1 MQQNTYDGVVR
12 ISTCY
17 TKIFCRL
24 QLLRRDIERASGGL
38 ITNEECA
45 EFIPLLDDMEKE
57 VSARFAACRSEKDQY
72 RSERVAV
79 DGNGHSKFSISKE
92 QLEYLVKYGFTA
104 PMMSN
109 VLGISESTVRRRL
122 REFGLSLRKTTHIT
136 DMELDQ
142 SITEVIGTNR
152 HIGPNSVRV
161 RLAQKK
167 IFVSRER
174 VRTACARVDP
184 DGCSLRSLERKNIK
198 RRTYKVAGPNSL
210 WHLDG
215 NHKLIR
221 WEIVIHGGID
231 GYSRM
236 VTFLKASNNNRSI
249 TVFNEFIK
257 ATTKYGIP
265 SRVRVDKGI
274 ENNDVCKFM
283 EDLRGNGRGSAIRG
297 KSSHNQRIERLWVD
311 VWENVSNEYYDLFTY
326 MEHNNI
332 LDITEE
338 VHMLCFLFV
347 FIPRLNESLVMFNYQ
362 YNNHPLSTESHK
374 TPSQLF
380 ITGVLT
386 KFNSGNK
393 PIKEVV
399 ENAGN
404 HDEFQNSLPPEDY
417 GVGDS
422 DDGDVAINSE
432 DEDIQTIPQRTHENH
447 LLSRLDAAINP
458 LENVSNV
465 EYGLKLF
472 RKALSIVTTE
482 EN

>member
-1 MQQNTYDGVVR
+1 MATRRGDRERFLDRFKEMVNYCSR
-12 ISTCY
+12 ISTSD
-17 TKIFCRL
+17 TMDDDTSENVRERL

-38 ITNEECA
+38 ISNEECA
-45 EFIPLLDDMEKE
+45 EFIPLLDDIEKE
-57 VSARFAACRSEKDQY
+57 VSAMFAACRSEKDQY
-72 RSERVAV
+72 RSERVAA
-79 DGNGHSKFSISKE
+79 DGNGHFKFSISKE

-104 PMMSN
+104 SMMSN
-109 VLGISESTVRRRL
+109 VLRISESTVRQRL
-122 REFGLSLRKTTHIT
+122 REFGLSVRKTTHIT
-136 DMELDQ
+136 DIELDQ

-174 VRTACARVDP
+174 VRTACARVDRSRWMFLTIVREKKYKTSYLQ
-184 DGCSLRSLERKNIK
+184 GCWTKFP
-198 RRTYKVAGPNSL
+198 VASGWKPQV
-210 WHLDG
+210 D
-215 NHKLIR
+215 
-221 WEIVIHGGID
+221 
-231 GYSRM
+231 
-236 VTFLKASNNNRSI
+236 
-249 TVFNEFIK
+249 K

-274 ENNDVCKFM
+274 VNNDVCIFM
-283 EDLRGNGRGSAIRG
+283 EDLRGNGRGSAIRD

-332 LDITEE
+332 LDITKE

-362 YNNHPLSTESHK
+362 YNNHPISTESHK

-404 HDEFQNSLPPEDY
+404 HDQFQNSLPPEDY
-417 GVGDS
+417 
-422 DDGDVAINSE
+422 
-432 DEDIQTIPQRTHENH
+432 
-447 LLSRLDAAINP
+447 
-458 LENVSNV
+458 
-465 EYGLKLF
+465 
-472 RKALSIVTTE
+472 
-482 EN
+482 